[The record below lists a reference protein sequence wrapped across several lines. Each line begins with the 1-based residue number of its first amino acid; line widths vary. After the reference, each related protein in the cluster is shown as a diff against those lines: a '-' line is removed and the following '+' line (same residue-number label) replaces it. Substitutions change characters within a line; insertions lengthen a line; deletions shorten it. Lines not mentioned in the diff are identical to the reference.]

1 MYRPTPIWE
10 NTSSIVYE
18 MEWAMSRNGN
28 YLRKNSK
35 PVFVVFADQEV
46 AFRQEENE
54 KKEFK
59 AVLQYPKGSS
69 AQYVTW
75 PQAIDSLKFHVDSL
89 RTLFFTTLQ
98 LPDWSYE
105 KMSQMALSGESRKQ
119 LFIDS
124 MMKVK
129 DESGRL
135 VEFYS
140 REVSVVKQF
149 LIKMLGE
156 GWRNDIEGL
165 QVEIEITPYS
175 VTDEKDTIN
184 NLLAANGNKP
194 LCSHR
199 ESIAQLGWSADVD
212 KTMQEIADDEM
223 RDLMEPTM

>member
-1 MYRPTPIWE
+1 
-10 NTSSIVYE
+10 
-18 MEWAMSRNGN
+18 
-28 YLRKNSK
+28 
-35 PVFVVFADQEV
+35 
-46 AFRQEENE
+46 
-54 KKEFK
+54 
-59 AVLQYPKGSS
+59 
-69 AQYVTW
+69 
-75 PQAIDSLKFHVDSL
+75 
-89 RTLFFTTLQ
+89 LFFTTLQ

-135 VEFYS
+135 IEFYS

-156 GWRNDIEGL
+156 GWRSDIEGL
-165 QVEIEITPYS
+165 QVEVEITPYS
-175 VTDEKDTIN
+175 VTDEKDTIS